1 MVNHGFSTAALFLI
15 AGFLIS
21 RRGSRL
27 IADYGGVQ
35 RVAPV
40 LAGTFLVAGLSSLA
54 LPGLS
59 SFVSEFL
66 VLVGT
71 FTRYEAAAIVAT
83 AGIILASVYV
93 LWMYQRMMTGEP
105 NEGTAKLP
113 DLNLRETWVVGPIL
127 AIIIGLGVYP
137 KVLLDVI
144 NPAVERT
151 MIQIGQHDPAPV
163 VPAEGAPA
171 K

>member
-71 FTRYEAAAIVAT
+71 FTRYETAAVIGT
-83 AGIILASVYV
+83 AGIILASLYI
-93 LWMYQRMMTGEP
+93 LLMYQRTMTGEP

-113 DLNLRETWVVGPIL
+113 DLTLREAWVVAPVL

-151 MIQIGQHDPAPV
+151 MIQIGQHDPEPVAPLQGT
-163 VPAEGAPA
+163 AA